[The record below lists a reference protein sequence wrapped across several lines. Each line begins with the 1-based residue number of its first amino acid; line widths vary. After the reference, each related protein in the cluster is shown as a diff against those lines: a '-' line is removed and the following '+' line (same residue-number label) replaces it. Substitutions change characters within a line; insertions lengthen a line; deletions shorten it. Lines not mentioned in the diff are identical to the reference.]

1 MSIHKFNRMIQ
12 NDITSFCNNPVD
24 LMYTHNISLYISVSY
39 MCVIILLPPQTAE
52 SVSGYMNGY
61 GIIQLVAASRFTPA
75 VSACVC

>member
-1 MSIHKFNRMIQ
+1 
-12 NDITSFCNNPVD
+12 
-24 LMYTHNISLYISVSY
+24 MYTHNIYLYIYIISVSY

-75 VSACVC
+75 ISACVCQHFTYFQCYSQDFD

>member
-1 MSIHKFNRMIQ
+1 MILHHFVT
-12 NDITSFCNNPVD
+12 ILLILCI
-24 LMYTHNISLYISVSY
+24 LIIYLYIYIISVSY

-75 VSACVC
+75 VSACVCQHFNLISML